1 MKFPRSLLKNYDNSF
16 FDGAGTLASLRLDH
30 RSLRICSLGAPS
42 HRARRIQNLNRRS
55 FSTDS

>member
-1 MKFPRSLLKNYDNSF
+1 LKNYDNSF
-16 FDGAGTLASLRLDH
+16 FDEAGTLALLRLDH